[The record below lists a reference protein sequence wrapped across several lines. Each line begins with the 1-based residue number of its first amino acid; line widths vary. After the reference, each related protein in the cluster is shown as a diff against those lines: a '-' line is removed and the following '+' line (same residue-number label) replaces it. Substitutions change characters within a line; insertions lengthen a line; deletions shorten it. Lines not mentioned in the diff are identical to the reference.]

1 MSKEIAGI
9 MNTSKNHHVRVR
21 FAPSPTGHLHI
32 GGLRTTL
39 FNWLFAR
46 HNKGAFLLRI
56 EDTDLERSKPEFVYS
71 ILEALDWCA
80 ISSDETV
87 HIQSHSIEIHKK
99 LIQKLLDE
107 GKAYRCY
114 CPPSTD
120 IENMDYYRYGSFCR
134 MREQVTVD
142 QPFVV
147 RIKLPTDKTHIEFS
161 DLIYGPIS
169 FALDQFDDF
178 IIARSDGTPVYN
190 FVVVADDAAMKI
202 THVIRGEEHLQNT
215 PKQIL
220 LYQALGYDIPAFAHL
235 PLILGP
241 SGSKLSKRDGAT
253 AVVDYKKNG
262 YLAAALCNYLVRLGW
277 SHGDQEVFAV
287 DELITYFSL
296 DGVNKKAAIFD
307 HKKLDWLNGV
317 YLRKTDNQEIINL
330 IQRDVDHAFCAD
342 LSQWS
347 HNQLIG
353 FIGLYKERCVTLL
366 ELSNKI
372 RSLYFHDQEIPAG
385 ELEAWLKEDT
395 VHFLQQCIEYFQTMP
410 EYNAEQIKQFFKTFS
425 KTENVPLVELAQPA
439 RLALTATVASP
450 GVFELMALLGK
461 DETVSRL
468 RRFIT
473 LIEKR

>member
-1 MSKEIAGI
+1 
-9 MNTSKNHHVRVR
+9 MNINKNNTIRVR

-46 HNKGAFLLRI
+46 HNKGIFLLRI
-56 EDTDLERSKPEFVYS
+56 EDTDLERSKPEFIYS
-71 ILEALDWCA
+71 ILDALEWCS
-80 ISSDETV
+80 IISDEEPL
-87 HIQSHSIEIHKK
+87 IQSHSIEIHKK
-99 LIQKLLDE
+99 LIQKLVDE

-120 IENMDYYRYGSFCR
+120 IETLDYYRYGSFCR
-134 MREQVTVD
+134 MREQFTTD
-142 QPFVV
+142 QPYVI
-147 RIKLPTDKTHIEFS
+147 RIKLPTDKTHIEFN

-190 FVVVADDAAMKI
+190 FVVVADDAAMNI

-215 PKQIL
+215 PKQII
-220 LYQALGYDIPAFAHL
+220 LYQALGYQIPQFAHL

-287 DELITYFSL
+287 DELITHFSL
-296 DGVNKKAAIFD
+296 EGVHKKAAIFD

-330 IQRDVDHAFCAD
+330 IQRDVDHTLCAD
-342 LSQWS
+342 LAQWE
-347 HNQLIG
+347 HPQLVG

-366 ELSNKI
+366 ELSNKL
-372 RSLYFHDQEIPAG
+372 RSLYFHDQEISAD
-385 ELEAWLKEDT
+385 ELKTLIKENT
-395 VHFLQQCIEYFQTMP
+395 VSLLQQISEQVQTITEFSP
-410 EYNAEQIKQFFKTFS
+410 EQIKQIFKMLS
-425 KTENVPLVELAQPA
+425 KSHDVPLVELAQPV

-450 GVFELMALLGK
+450 GVFELMAYLGK
-461 DETVSRL
+461 NETLIRL
-468 RRFIT
+468 KKFIT
-473 LIEKR
+473 LIEKGK